1 MVSEADAEAAL
12 VETMTAE
19 ENPSDT
25 LMVRL
30 IGELEENQIKWL
42 ERMNQYE
49 PMKSNFLLTQ
59 KSTER
64 DHSAVQ
70 NLDGCFVFSMLTP
83 P

>member
-42 ERMNQYE
+42 GRMNQYE
-49 PMKSNFLLTQ
+49 PMKSNFLLTKNQ
-59 KSTER
+59 RNTTTQPSKT
-64 DHSAVQ
+64 
-70 NLDGCFVFSMLTP
+70 
-83 P
+83 

>member
-49 PMKSNFLLTQ
+49 PLKSNFLPTQ
-59 KSTER
+59 KSPEG

-70 NLDGCFVFSMLTP
+70 NLDGCFVFSILTP
-83 P
+83 R